1 MKSFFFQN
9 GEFLKNGDGAEVDPN
24 LVELNVTTD
33 ILTQVFLGM
42 CAYNERYY
50 NYTWDSI
57 RLNFNRYDFQQTFCS
72 KIPL

>member
-1 MKSFFFQN
+1 M
-9 GEFLKNGDGAEVDPN
+9 DPN

-57 RLNFNRYDFQQTFCS
+57 RLNFNRYDFQQTFCR